1 MLGSKP
7 GVAYSGQCSNF
18 SNPKTNLLVD
28 LLKFLSASRQ
38 ISRPR
43 GRLVFR
49 VMVFLWSTTPFIVL
63 AQTQQS
69 TRKISIVYSG
79 RSMGALG
86 HTRSQEEHE
95 LLTRQAAQEGQA
107 FKLVSH
113 AAWRA
118 PGVVIFLPSHEP
130 SGQELRQV
138 ISLRHTAERLENVR
152 ALGSS
157 AVLMVQ
163 DPWRTGPDLIDM
175 LMRNP
180 RHSADFPDLV
190 PTTVVMSR
198 LRLENGDRAMI
209 LEQSG
214 AVWPTDSAAWL
225 VGEMNRIDIGES
237 RMFELP
243 GNLGTIGSRS
253 TLLREAAKIPA
264 DLMIK
269 ADLGHQNGEYGLS
282 RSERSRID
290 WFALSEMGYKYIV
303 PFEFELSL
311 TSENLKKLRTEFPGI
326 TLLAANVNYADT
338 TILRPSVV
346 VDTLGLKIGLIGL
359 VNSLVSNRLPRNA
372 LQNLKFES
380 PLATAKREVAKLRS
394 LNADVVVILSNMDP
408 ADNAV
413 IAQEVRGIDA
423 IVADLPMRT
432 APEPVTV
439 RVELPSRPF
448 ARPGTPAL
456 VAKSAANGLGIGRL
470 DLEIIQRK
478 DVNLRYLGAL
488 THTFIPITDRLVPD
502 TLLMKKLAAKA
513 AVVRDPRGEL
523 LFPAFPDL
531 VARHPK
537 LGEYDDVARNGRVS
551 KNMWESLMAR
561 RLRIQGN
568 AEVSV
573 IRALD
578 QFPPLIG
585 KLHENEVRSWLW
597 TEEEIVVVD
606 MPGGDLRALLAS
618 DSRGELVASGID
630 LRGGMIL
637 GHSISNDYYYR
648 VATTDILFEGARS
661 VFFQRARRVRRLFET
676 IEPAGSL
683 EHSDQGKRIT
693 LRDFMLRELRRIQE
707 STKGNE
713 QIDRIAELL
722 APDPQHVN
730 LFSFSFERPTIW
742 SSFNNVIG
750 NKGYESVPE
759 SRVVSPNALVA
770 GISGRFLLSKER
782 RLSATDLGFGFAYA
796 LQKLNE
802 GANKEFQESA
812 DDLKIDLTF
821 RPSSTFT
828 KSTQPFV
835 RSLFDSEFSA
845 TRNLSTNTV
854 NPRQLS
860 LRVVGG
866 FRFKPGP
873 NWPAADFGVLVENDF
888 GLPNPQ
894 LGIQSRSEY
903 LRQLGAS
910 KRGSMTYRLR
920 NDLTYFFPAPQDTKA
935 NLSLRYSM
943 VHELLVPLVDELSLS
958 IASDFF
964 FFRGKVKEMRNLGV
978 GSQLRV
984 GITYDRLWKPRYQP
998 FL

>member
-1 MLGSKP
+1 MELLKSYSAALFYSWLSRSLMVGMIMLGAAAPHVLMAQSSP
-7 GVAYSGQCSNF
+7 
-18 SNPKTNLLVD
+18 
-28 LLKFLSASRQ
+28 SA
-38 ISRPR
+38 
-43 GRLVFR
+43 
-49 VMVFLWSTTPFIVL
+49 
-63 AQTQQS
+63 
-69 TRKISIVYSG
+69 RKISILYSG

-86 HTRSQEEHE
+86 YTRSQEEHE
-95 LLTRQAAQEGQA
+95 LLTSQAAKEGTS

-118 PGVVIFLPSHEP
+118 PGVVVFLPSHEP
-130 SGQELRQV
+130 SGRELREV
-138 ISLRHTAERLENVR
+138 IARRHTAERLDNVR

-157 AVLMVQ
+157 AVLLVQ
-163 DPWRTGPDLIDM
+163 DPWRTGPDLIEM
-175 LMRNP
+175 VMRNP
-180 RHSADFPDLV
+180 RRAADFPDLV
-190 PTTVVMSR
+190 STRVVMSR
-198 LRLENGDRAMI
+198 LRLENGDRVMM
-209 LEQSG
+209 LEQDG
-214 AVWPTDSAAWL
+214 AVWPADTAAWM

-253 TLLREAAKIPA
+253 TILKEAAKSPA
-264 DLMIK
+264 DLMIT
-269 ADLGHQNGEYGLS
+269 ADLGHQNGEFGLT
-282 RSERSRID
+282 RAERSRID
-290 WFALSEMGYKYIV
+290 WFALSEMGYRYVV

-311 TSENLKKLRTEFPGI
+311 TPEHLKRLRTEFPAI
-326 TLLAANVNYADT
+326 TMLAANVKLADT
-338 TILRPSVV
+338 SIFKPSVIL
-346 VDTLGLKIGLIGL
+346 DTLGLKVGLVGL
-359 VNSLVSNRLPRNA
+359 VNSTVGNRLPRTA
-372 LQNLKFES
+372 LQNLTFKS
-380 PLATAKREVAKLRS
+380 PLEAARQEVGKLRAKG
-394 LNADVVVILSNMDP
+394 ADVVVVLSNMDP

-423 IVADLPMRT
+423 LVADLPVRT

-448 ARPGTPAL
+448 VRPGTPAL

-470 DLEIIQRK
+470 DLEIVHRT
-478 DVNLRYLGAL
+478 DADLRYLAAL
-488 THTFIPITDRLVPD
+488 EHTFIPITDRILPD
-502 TLLMKKLAAKA
+502 TLLIRKLSRQA
-513 AVVRDPRGEL
+513 AVVRDERGEL
-523 LFPAFPDL
+523 LFPAFLDL

-537 LGEYDDVARNGRVS
+537 LGEYDEVARNGRVS
-551 KNMWESLMAR
+551 KAMWESLMAR

-568 AEVSV
+568 TEVAV

-597 TEEEIVVVD
+597 TEEEVVIVD
-606 MPGGDLRALLAS
+606 IPGADLKNLLRADA
-618 DSRGELVASGID
+618 RGELVSSGID
-630 LRGGMIL
+630 LKSNMIL
-637 GHSISNDYYYR
+637 GHAISNDSYYR
-648 VATTDILFEGARS
+648 LATTDLLYEGTRS
-661 VFFQRARRVRRLFET
+661 VYFSRARRIRREFRVIEPEGRLESDEHGRRL
-676 IEPAGSL
+676 AV
-683 EHSDQGKRIT
+683 
-693 LRDFMLRELRRIQE
+693 RDFMLQELRRIQQ
-707 STKGNE
+707 SSKGDK
-713 QIDRIAELL
+713 QVDRIAELL
-722 APDPQHVN
+722 APDPQHVS

-742 SSFNNVIG
+742 SSFNNVLG

-770 GISGRFLLSKER
+770 GISGRFLLSKEKKA
-782 RLSATDLGFGFAYA
+782 SATDVGFGFAYA

-802 GANKEFQESA
+802 GDNKDFQESA

-821 RPSSTFT
+821 RPSSSYN
-828 KSTQPFV
+828 KSTEPFV
-835 RSLFDSEFSA
+835 RSLFDSEFSP
-845 TRNLSTNTV
+845 TRNLTTNV
-854 NPRQLS
+854 LNPRQLS

-903 LRQLGAS
+903 LKALSSSR
-910 KRGSMTYRLR
+910 RGSMTYRLR

-964 FFRGKVKEMRNLGV
+964 FFRGKVKETRNLGV

>member
-1 MLGSKP
+1 MNALKSFSVKRLYAWP
-7 GVAYSGQCSNF
+7 WQIKICTLLLLLNILFPVA
-18 SNPKTNLLVD
+18 L
-28 LLKFLSASRQ
+28 R
-38 ISRPR
+38 
-43 GRLVFR
+43 
-49 VMVFLWSTTPFIVL
+49 
-63 AQTQQS
+63 AQVQHP
-69 TRKISIVYSG
+69 TRTVSILYSG

-86 HTRSQEEHE
+86 YTRSQEEHE
-95 LLTRQAAQEGQA
+95 LLTRQATEEGLP

-118 PGVVIFLPSHEP
+118 PGVVVFLPSHEP
-130 SGQELRQV
+130 SGHELRQV
-138 ISLRHTAERLENVR
+138 ITRRHTAERLENVL

-163 DPWRTGPDLIDM
+163 DPWRTGPDLMDM
-175 LMRNP
+175 IMRNP
-180 RHSADFPDLV
+180 RRSGDFPDLV
-190 PTTVVMSR
+190 PTRVIMSR
-198 LRLENGDRAMI
+198 LRLDNGDRVMM
-209 LEQSG
+209 LEQEG
-214 AVWPTDSAAWL
+214 AIWPSDTTAWIT
-225 VGEMNRIDIGES
+225 GEMNRIDVGES
-237 RMFELP
+237 RLFELP
-243 GNLGTIGSRS
+243 GNLGAIGSRA
-253 TLLREAAKIPA
+253 TLLREVAKAPA
-264 DLMIK
+264 DLRIT
-269 ADLGHQNGEYGLS
+269 ADLGHQNGEFGLT
-282 RSERSRID
+282 RAERSRID
-290 WFALSEMGYKYIV
+290 WFALSEMGYRYVV

-311 TSENLKKLRTEFPGI
+311 GPEALRRLKTEFPEI
-326 TLLAANVNYADT
+326 SLLASNVKVADT
-338 TILRPSVV
+338 SLFRSAVLL
-346 VDTLGLKIGLIGL
+346 DTLGLKIGLIGL
-359 VNSLVSNRLPRNA
+359 VNSTVSNRLPRSA
-372 LQNLKFES
+372 LQHLSFES
-380 PLATAKREVAKLRS
+380 PLAAARREVAKLRARK
-394 LNADVVVILSNMDP
+394 ADLVVVLSNMDP

-423 IVADLPMRT
+423 IVADMPVRT

-470 DLEIIQRK
+470 NLEVVQRQ
-478 DVNLRYLGAL
+478 DADLRYLGAL
-488 THTFIPITDRLVPD
+488 THTFIPITDRVVPD
-502 TLLMKKLAAKA
+502 TLLIKKLAAKA

-523 LFPAFPDL
+523 LFPAFPDM

-537 LGEYDDVARNGRVS
+537 LSEYDEVARNGRVS
-551 KNMWESLMAR
+551 KAMWESLIAR

-597 TEEEIVVVD
+597 TEDEIVVLD
-606 MPGGDLRALLAS
+606 IPGSDLKALLSS
-618 DSRGELVASGID
+618 DSRGELVSSGID
-630 LRGGMIL
+630 LKSNMIL
-637 GHSISNDYYYR
+637 GHTISDVSYYR
-648 VATTDILFEGARS
+648 VATTDLLYEGARS
-661 VFFQRARRVRRLFET
+661 GFFRRARRVRREFKVM
-676 IEPAGSL
+676 EPEGGL
-683 EHSDQGKRIT
+683 ENDEGGRRIA
-693 LRDFMLRELRRIQE
+693 LRDFMLQELRRIQE
-707 STKGNE
+707 TSKGDE
-713 QIDRIAELL
+713 QIDRIAQLL
-722 APDPQHVN
+722 APDPKHVN
-730 LFSFSFERPTIW
+730 LFSFSFERPTVW
-742 SSFNNVIG
+742 SSFNNVVG
-750 NKGYESVPE
+750 NEGYESVPE

-782 RLSATDLGFGFAYA
+782 RLSATDVGFGFAYA

-802 GANKEFQESA
+802 GANKDFQESA
-812 DDLKIDLTF
+812 DDLKVDLTF

-835 RSLFDSEFSA
+835 RSLFDSEFSPTKNA
-845 TRNLSTNTV
+845 AQGTV

-860 LRVVGG
+860 LRIVGG

-873 NWPAADFGVLVENDF
+873 NWPAADFGVLVDNDF
-888 GLPNPQ
+888 GRPNPQ

-903 LRQLGAS
+903 LRQLSSSRKGA
-910 KRGSMTYRLR
+910 MTYRLR
-920 NDLTYFFPAPQDTKA
+920 NDLTYFFPAPQDTNA
-935 NLSLRYSM
+935 NLTLRYCV